1 MGNNFS
7 VNSFKNAFTGIINW
21 LGEILTKAKDAIV
34 KFTLIVFQTIWDA
47 VLCAFETLGLRQ
59 KRAEAASTV
68 NCQAAEEYYEENQLQ
83 ATAVKKEGNKVSNET
98 DQLSNDSELL
108 TEEEE
113 AEEEK
118 NLDFIYEIGEVMQDY
133 VKDLRKI
140 RAENKKNKDHKKT
153 ALDLKELNNKPYV
166 KNLHR
171 AVNNYRRNPPKN
183 LRGSF
188 DALPVISPCC
198 SY

>member
-1 MGNNFS
+1 M
-7 VNSFKNAFTGIINW
+7 
-21 LGEILTKAKDAIV
+21 
-34 KFTLIVFQTIWDA
+34 
-47 VLCAFETLGLRQ
+47 
-59 KRAEAASTV
+59 
-68 NCQAAEEYYEENQLQ
+68 
-83 ATAVKKEGNKVSNET
+83 SNET

-153 ALDLKELNNKPYV
+153 GNEL
-166 KNLHR
+166 
-171 AVNNYRRNPPKN
+171 
-183 LRGSF
+183 
-188 DALPVISPCC
+188 
-198 SY
+198 